1 MTSTPMDQE
10 QPAVDRAYRALD
22 AARSSYRRQQRKAEA
37 AGAQGSPQARSERDA
52 IAAHFGDQAT
62 RLEQVEDKLVF
73 GRLDMTSDHA
83 PSPRY
88 IGRVGLS
95 EEGKTIL
102 VDWRARAATPF
113 YRATPA
119 HHEGVVRRRHIGT
132 KLRKVVSVEDDLF
145 DVSASENVS
154 LAGEGALFAAMNSAR
169 GGHMG
174 DIVTTIQAEQ
184 DEVIRSE
191 AKELLVVQGGPG
203 TGKTAVAL
211 HRAAYLL
218 YSEREKLQRSGVL
231 IVGPSRRFLR
241 YIEQVLPALGETG
254 VVSVTMGDLLPGI
267 SAVSHDSDALARL
280 KGSLEWI
287 KIAKRAVA
295 SRRRI
300 PEAPITMRVS
310 GVTVTLLPEDVK
322 AAARRAKQASRA
334 HNVARTTFALTLL
347 EKLTDS
353 YLAADENLSSSD
365 RAWVREELRTNI
377 DVKRNINLC
386 WMPESA
392 TALLRK
398 LYSRPQLLAACAP
411 SFTAEQ
417 VAALQR
423 PTDAAFTVE
432 DIPILDELAELLG
445 PSDVFAAAAREHVA
459 RQEQAIARAQQAL
472 DMDGLGGGIVNAQLL
487 AERTQ
492 GQADSSTLAEKA
504 RADRSWTFGHIVVDE
519 AQELSPL
526 AWAALLRRC
535 PSRSFT
541 VVGDLAQRTG
551 TSAKDWTE
559 ILGPAARGYSGTAIL
574 SICYRTP
581 QTIMEAAE
589 KVARALGRP
598 IDYPVK
604 AVRDLP
610 DCLRLHQ
617 SEGLARSVS
626 QLAQIACE
634 ELDLE
639 HGTGQG
645 QVAVIAEKEIRQK
658 LTFSDP
664 RINVLSARASKGLE
678 YDVVILVE
686 PIQMQDRP
694 GDLYVA
700 MTRPTKRLEVVYS
713 EKLPEGFT
721 SK

>member
-1 MTSTPMDQE
+1 
-10 QPAVDRAYRALD
+10 
-22 AARSSYRRQQRKAEA
+22 
-37 AGAQGSPQARSERDA
+37 
-52 IAAHFGDQAT
+52 
-62 RLEQVEDKLVF
+62 
-73 GRLDMTSDHA
+73 
-83 PSPRY
+83 
-88 IGRVGLS
+88 
-95 EEGKTIL
+95 
-102 VDWRARAATPF
+102 
-113 YRATPA
+113 
-119 HHEGVVRRRHIGT
+119 
-132 KLRKVVSVEDDLF
+132 
-145 DVSASENVS
+145 
-154 LAGEGALFAAMNSAR
+154 
-169 GGHMG
+169 
-174 DIVTTIQAEQ
+174 
-184 DEVIRSE
+184 
-191 AKELLVVQGGPG
+191 
-203 TGKTAVAL
+203 
-211 HRAAYLL
+211 
-218 YSEREKLQRSGVL
+218 
-231 IVGPSRRFLR
+231 
-241 YIEQVLPALGETG
+241 
-254 VVSVTMGDLLPGI
+254 
-267 SAVSHDSDALARL
+267 
-280 KGSLEWI
+280 
-287 KIAKRAVA
+287 
-295 SRRRI
+295 
-300 PEAPITMRVS
+300 MRVS

-445 PSDVFAAAAREHVA
+445 PSDVFAAAARERVA